1 MELRN
6 KQKGGFTDEIIF
18 SSRVSASLLDIDEE
32 GEELSDAEEEEVMR
46 TPCFATLMGKPSER
60 RIETGCRCLQTARGS
75 LLR

>member
-32 GEELSDAEEEEVMR
+32 GEELSEAGEEE
-46 TPCFATLMGKPSER
+46 
-60 RIETGCRCLQTARGS
+60 
-75 LLR
+75 